1 MPTYEYQCK
10 SCGHALEE
18 FQSMSEEPL
27 TRCPKCGTD
36 SLIRIMGSG
45 SGLIFKGTGFY
56 LTDYRKSSAKPST
69 PSKDTGKGDSGKG
82 DSGKGDSGKGDS
94 GKGDSGKGDSGKG
107 DSGKGASGKGDTR
120 KKETTPEQKKNP
132 PAPAKDS

>member
-10 SCGHALEE
+10 SCGHELEE

-27 TRCPKCGTD
+27 KRCPECGTD

-45 SGLIFKGTGFY
+45 SGLIFKGTGFH
-56 LTDYRKSSAKPST
+56 LTDYRKSSGGPST
-69 PSKDTGKGDSGKG
+69 SSKDTGKGDAGKG
-82 DSGKGDSGKGDS
+82 DAGKGD
-94 GKGDSGKGDSGKG
+94 
-107 DSGKGASGKGDTR
+107 AA
-120 KKETTPEQKKNP
+120 KKESTPEQKKTP

>member
-10 SCGHALEE
+10 NCGHALEE

-27 TRCPKCGTD
+27 KRCPECGTD
-36 SLIRIMGSG
+36 SLVRIMGSG

-56 LTDYRKSSAKPST
+56 LTDYRKSSGSPST
-69 PSKDTGKGDSGKG
+69 PSKDSGTDSGKG
-82 DSGKGDSGKGDS
+82 DGAKKG
-94 GKGDSGKGDSGKG
+94 
-107 DSGKGASGKGDTR
+107 
-120 KKETTPEQKKNP
+120 TTPEQKKPP

>member
-10 SCGHALEE
+10 SCGHELEE

-27 TRCPKCGTD
+27 KRCPECGTD

-56 LTDYRKSSAKPST
+56 LTDYRKSSGGPST
-69 PSKDTGKGDSGKG
+69 SSKDTGKGDTGKG
-82 DSGKGDSGKGDS
+82 DAGKGDAGKGDA
-94 GKGDSGKGDSGKG
+94 GKGD
-107 DSGKGASGKGDTR
+107 AA
-120 KKETTPEQKKNP
+120 KKESTPEQKKTP